1 MGWMRDQAAGPEPA
15 VTKHAT
21 ASVFVLGHLS
31 AGWRLGLIRHPRFAR
46 MMIPG
51 GHVEAGESPAE
62 AALREVAEETGLP
75 VRLVGPPAPPLPPG
89 YRPPRVAQPWWI
101 VEYDVPPDNHLA
113 AEHVHVDYLY
123 VAVAGQPEPA
133 APAEHPFGWYAAA
146 DLPGLE
152 MFDDAR
158 LLATAVLADL
168 DRRPDAGTGLTA
180 AVLAGLAGDPAAGAG
195 LAQQVAWPGH
205 AGQVPAD

>member
-1 MGWMRDQAAGPEPA
+1 MRDQAAGPEPA
-15 VTKHAT
+15 LIKHAT
-21 ASVFVLGHLS
+21 SSVFVLGRHA

-46 MMIPG
+46 MMLPG

-113 AEHVHVDYLY
+113 AGHVHIDYLY
-123 VAVAGQPEPA
+123 VAVAGQPDPA
-133 APAEHPFGWYAAA
+133 ATAEHPFGWYAAG

-158 LLATAVLADL
+158 LLA
-168 DRRPDAGTGLTA
+168 A
-180 AVLAGLAGDPAAGAG
+180 AVLAGLDEDPDDGAG
-195 LAQQVAWPGH
+195 LAAVIAGGLGRAGRLPG
-205 AGQVPAD
+205 

>member
-1 MGWMRDQAAGPEPA
+1 MREQGAGPEP
-15 VTKHAT
+15 VVIKHAT
-21 ASVFVLGHLS
+21 SSVFVLSQLP

-46 MMIPG
+46 MMLPG

-75 VRLVGPPAPPLPPG
+75 VRLAGPPAVPLPPG

-113 AEHVHVDYLY
+113 AAHVHIDYLY
-123 VAVAGQPEPA
+123 VAIAGEPDPA
-133 APAEHPFGWYAAA
+133 AAPEHPFGWYAAA
-146 DLPGLE
+146 DLPGLH

-158 LLATAVLADL
+158 LLATAVLAGLDGSDL
-168 DRRPDAGTGLTA
+168 DGSDLDGRGLDGLPDAGP
-180 AVLAGLAGDPAAGAG
+180 GLAAAIAAGVGERGRLWAG
-195 LAQQVAWPGH
+195 
-205 AGQVPAD
+205 